1 MRFHWLRVVQS
12 CADVPEHRVDFVHHG
27 MERSGLL
34 LACDDKTLAL
44 MFKEILRHGVEP
56 FFATRR
62 WGRAV
67 KGRAAELCCDID
79 NFCGQRKREELH
91 FRSPQ
96 WQAMIRGC
104 PGNARRRLDH
114 IEPTPSVTG

>member
-1 MRFHWLRVVQS
+1 
-12 CADVPEHRVDFVHHG
+12 
-27 MERSGLL
+27 
-34 LACDDKTLAL
+34 

-114 IEPTPSVTG
+114 IEPVHRVVRAIWFAPPRKLSRVKDVSRAA